1 MLDAV
6 AVLQQIIGGEDIFR
20 IVVRNAFKRC
30 IFSVLRAFAFADRI
44 GDLHIAIVELI
55 IPQNEITL
63 QFAYPA
69 DAHRI
74 VKAFGIYIHHVLQCG
89 TVIDAVVGVGRKI
102 EGDVRK
108 VVLLLP
114 AESALGFHI
123 KAVTLIKDLA
133 LEQHLDISRQCRM
146 FYLYPVFCQSLL
158 QALDADGSPEIVDD
172 EIAHIV
178 ESLDIAHLHTPFD
191 VFFKDLVD
199 DGAHISALVGK
210 VVILHRLGETAF
222 LQVIVQLYEQI
233 GIHFFA
239 EKRLHIEV
247 LVKAQREKL
256 ELHISARELGDKLSA
271 QKIGIGACYEHGILA
286 CAAVSIDD
294 FFKVFNILDLVYK
307 QILRPLGVS
316 Q

>member
-108 VVLLLP
+108 IVLLFS
-114 AESALGFHI
+114 AECAFGFHI
-123 KAVTLIKDLA
+123 KAVALIKDLA
-133 LEQHLDISRQCRM
+133 LEQHLDIS
-146 FYLYPVFCQSLL
+146 
-158 QALDADGSPEIVDD
+158 
-172 EIAHIV
+172 
-178 ESLDIAHLHTPFD
+178 
-191 VFFKDLVD
+191 
-199 DGAHISALVGK
+199 
-210 VVILHRLGETAF
+210 
-222 LQVIVQLYEQI
+222 
-233 GIHFFA
+233 
-239 EKRLHIEV
+239 
-247 LVKAQREKL
+247 
-256 ELHISARELGDKLSA
+256 
-271 QKIGIGACYEHGILA
+271 
-286 CAAVSIDD
+286 
-294 FFKVFNILDLVYK
+294 
-307 QILRPLGVS
+307 
-316 Q
+316 